1 MDSGD
6 RNWSE
11 LPLRDAATE
20 LGELEVPS
28 GATRPLSTTVGRRGR
43 DPLPV
48 MSGVDGEYMLMREC
62 WVTDRSF
69 ISLKYAMTDRR
80 ARVYA
85 SRALSPSRRCVRSA
99 ASGETGDGVS
109 NRSSLP
115 LVLGKLTPDSSG
127 PGEGKG
133 VDGPPIGRKLRRF
146 ATRVE
151 LEWGER
157 LGDEVSTESKLGD
170 GTGEGLGNGEAP
182 FTSDSSFGPV
192 MDEETDVSGDPPG
205 ISMPREPVED
215 RRTSI
220 RDRGFRLDA
229 VGAGVD
235 PDVDSETFARGVTP
249 GLRVDGFE
257 AGTSGFNLP
266 IDIFFKK
273 PHLPCC
279 SFGLSSFLR
288 NILRWRVVDISA
300 RCKESPRMGIRG
312 REESEILVDCSGD
325 GVDAASRSG
334 CLSRGL

>member
-192 MDEETDVSGDPPG
+192 MDE
-205 ISMPREPVED
+205 
-215 RRTSI
+215 
-220 RDRGFRLDA
+220 
-229 VGAGVD
+229 
-235 PDVDSETFARGVTP
+235 
-249 GLRVDGFE
+249 
-257 AGTSGFNLP
+257 
-266 IDIFFKK
+266 
-273 PHLPCC
+273 
-279 SFGLSSFLR
+279 
-288 NILRWRVVDISA
+288 
-300 RCKESPRMGIRG
+300 
-312 REESEILVDCSGD
+312 
-325 GVDAASRSG
+325 
-334 CLSRGL
+334 